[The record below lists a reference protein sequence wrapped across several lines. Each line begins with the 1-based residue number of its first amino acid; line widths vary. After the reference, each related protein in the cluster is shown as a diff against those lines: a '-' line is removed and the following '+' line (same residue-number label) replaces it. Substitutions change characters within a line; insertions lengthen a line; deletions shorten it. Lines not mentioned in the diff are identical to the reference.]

1 MTDEIKKENIWH
13 IYESAFKMGSFIDE
27 TLLWIQIRN
36 GEVEA
41 QKSTFAIHDLFVDSI
56 KLVQKDPKILE
67 GQVQIRISC
76 DSTLQ
81 ITSDP
86 ILIATVMRNL
96 VSNSINYSASGTVT
110 LFAEKGRNGNVV
122 FGCGDE
128 GKGMDPELIS
138 VLLSEEYRGN
148 SIRKDSFRMGYV
160 NHQGNCT
167 IDWRKS
173 LHSIKSP
180 ARKYGFAF
188 LADGRRRYRPLKLN
202 FKALVHSIWQ
212 VPELRAYFLRPVF
225 LRS

>member
-1 MTDEIKKENIWH
+1 ME
-13 IYESAFKMGSFIDE
+13 E

-160 NHQGNCT
+160 IIKEIVRLIGANLSIQSSPRLGSMVLL
-167 IDWRKS
+167 S
-173 LHSIKSP
+173 LP
-180 ARKYGFAF
+180 M
-188 LADGRRRYRPLKLN
+188 ADGDT
-202 FKALVHSIWQ
+202 AL
-212 VPELRAYFLRPVF
+212 
-225 LRS
+225 